1 MEWLLEFLLELVI
14 SAPIVLIAL
23 TVHELSH
30 GLVAYWLGDPTAK
43 YAGRLTLNPL
53 KHLDPI
59 GAICLLLFRYGWAK
73 PVPVNTRYFKKPRL
87 YMALTS
93 LAGPL
98 SNLLLAF
105 IGAFFYVL
113 SVYLYSLAPS
123 EGALH
128 IVCQIWKIFND
139 YFVFLNISL
148 AIFNLLPI
156 PPLDGSNI
164 LFSFLPESALSVIR
178 KYQHFISL
186 AFFVILLL
194 DTRILGGYV
203 TYFLSVCVNWVFD
216 IFVLPFTFI
225 FF

>member
-1 MEWLLEFLLELVI
+1 MDWLLDFLFELAI
-14 SAPIVLIAL
+14 SAPVVLIAL
-23 TVHELSH
+23 TVHELCH
-30 GLVAYWLGDPTAK
+30 GLCAYWLGDPTAK

-73 PVPVNTRYFKKPRL
+73 PVPVNTRYFKRPRL

-93 LAGPL
+93 FAGPL
-98 SNLLLAF
+98 SNLILAF
-105 IGAFFYVL
+105 VGAFFYVL
-113 SVYLYSLAPS
+113 SVYVGNFAPD
-123 EGALH
+123 EGFLH
-128 IVCQIWKIFND
+128 IICLIWVNFSY

-164 LFSFLPESALSVIR
+164 LFSFLPESALAVIR
-178 KYQHFISL
+178 KYQHYISL

-194 DTRILGGYV
+194 DTRILGGYI
-203 TYFLSVCVNWVFD
+203 TYFLSVAVNWIFD
-216 IFVLPFTFI
+216 IFVMPFTLI